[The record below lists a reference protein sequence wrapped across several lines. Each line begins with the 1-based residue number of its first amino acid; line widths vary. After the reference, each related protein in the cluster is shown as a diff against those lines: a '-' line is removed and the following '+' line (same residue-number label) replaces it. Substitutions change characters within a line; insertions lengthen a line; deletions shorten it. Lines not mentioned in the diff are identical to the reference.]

1 MIRRCILSLME
12 PGSAAYGI
20 GALVGYI
27 GDVVFK
33 YIPATLAVLSG
44 NVPDL
49 GIQNPIVTPVTQPVT
64 TDQLVNFLSV
74 SAQPGYADELYRW
87 WGTFTVL
94 SVLLSLF
101 LTAGTIYCIVRILQI
116 RRHEE
121 ERYAAAAHPVAARDV
136 PKAQLRWNRIKDE
149 VSSSNEQAWRLAI
162 LEADIMLNELLDLL
176 AYRGETMADKMK
188 QVERADWKT
197 IDLAW
202 EAHKMRNAIAHQGSM
217 QRLSDREARRII
229 GLYEQVFKEFKFVE

>member
-1 MIRRCILSLME
+1 ME
-12 PGSAAYGI
+12 PASAGW
-20 GALVGYI
+20 LVGYI
-27 GDVVFK
+27 GDVVFR
-33 YIPATLAVLSG
+33 YVPATIAVLSG
-44 NVPDL
+44 NAPEL

-64 TDQLVNFLSV
+64 TVQLLHFLSA
-74 SAQPGYADELYRW
+74 SAQPGYMDELYRW
-87 WGTFTVL
+87 WGTLVVL
-94 SVLLSLF
+94 SVMLSLF
-101 LTAGTIYCIVRILQI
+101 LTAGTIYSIIRILQI

-121 ERYAAAAHPVAARDV
+121 DRFAAAAHPVAARDV

-149 VSSSNEQAWRLAI
+149 ISSDSEQSWRLAI

-188 QVERADWKT
+188 QVDRADWKT

-202 EAHKMRNAIAHQGSM
+202 EGHRMRNSIAHQGTM

-229 GLYEQVFKEFKFVE
+229 SLYEQVFKEFKFVE

>member
-1 MIRRCILSLME
+1 ME
-12 PGSAAYGI
+12 STGHSI
-20 GALVGYI
+20 GWLVGYV
-27 GDVVFK
+27 GDVVFR
-33 YIPATLAVLSG
+33 YVPATVAVLAG
-44 NVPDL
+44 RAPEV
-49 GIQNPIVTPVTQPVT
+49 GVQNPVVAPVTQPIT
-64 TDQLVNFLSV
+64 TDELLNFLSV
-74 SAQPGYADELYRW
+74 TSQPGVMDELYRW
-87 WGTFTVL
+87 WGTVTIL

-101 LTAGTIYCIVRILQI
+101 LIAMTIYCVIRILQI

-121 ERYAAAAHPVAARDV
+121 QRFAAAAHPVASRDV
-136 PKAQLRWNRIKDE
+136 SKAQLRWNRIKE
-149 VSSSNEQAWRLAI
+149 EISSESEQNWRLAI

-202 EAHKMRNAIAHQGSM
+202 EAHKVRNAIAHQGSM
-217 QRLSDREARRII
+217 QRLSDREARRVI

>member
-1 MIRRCILSLME
+1 ME

-20 GALVGYI
+20 GSLVGYI
-27 GDVVFK
+27 GDVIFK
-33 YIPATLAVLSG
+33 YVPATLAVVTG
-44 NVPDL
+44 NAPEL
-49 GIQNPIVTPVTQPVT
+49 GIQNPIVTPVTQPIT
-64 TDQLVNFLSV
+64 TEQLVNFLSV

-87 WGTFTVL
+87 WGTITVL
-94 SVLLSLF
+94 SVLFSLF
-101 LTAGTIYCIVRILQI
+101 LTAGTIYCVVRILQI
-116 RRHEE
+116 RKHEE
-121 ERYAAAAHPVAARDV
+121 ERYAAAAHPVAARDI
-136 PKAQLRWNRIKDE
+136 PKAQLRWNRIKE
-149 VSSSNEQAWRLAI
+149 EISSESEQSWRLAI

-202 EAHKMRNAIAHQGSM
+202 EGHRMRNSIAHQGSM

-229 GLYEQVFKEFKFVE
+229 SLYEQVFKEFKFVE